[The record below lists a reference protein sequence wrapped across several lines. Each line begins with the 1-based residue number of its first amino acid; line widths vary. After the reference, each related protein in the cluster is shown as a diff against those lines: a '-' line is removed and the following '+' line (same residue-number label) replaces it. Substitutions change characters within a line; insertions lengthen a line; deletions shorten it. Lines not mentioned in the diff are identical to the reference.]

1 VRYTAGQSA
10 GGVAMDGRQLRTYT
24 QAGKQRVPALWA
36 PMGPALL
43 VRLPAAPCSDLH
55 ALVNSPSSRVPYHWK
70 CREAGAGPIG
80 AGPPPAR

>member
-10 GGVAMDGRQLRTYT
+10 GGVATDGRQLRTYT

-43 VRLPAAPCSDLH
+43 VRPPAAPCTPLS
-55 ALVNSPSSRVPYHWK
+55 
-70 CREAGAGPIG
+70 
-80 AGPPPAR
+80 